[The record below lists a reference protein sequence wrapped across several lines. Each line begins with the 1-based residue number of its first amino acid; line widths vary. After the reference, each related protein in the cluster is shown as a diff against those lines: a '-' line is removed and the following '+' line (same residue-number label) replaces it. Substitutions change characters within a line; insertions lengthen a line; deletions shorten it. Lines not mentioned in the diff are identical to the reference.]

1 MHRFTCSKFLSIAPR
16 EVTWQQRKAI
26 LAYTQAHLGADSLLS
41 LKRGS
46 SDESKD
52 KLFTM
57 SAAFVLARYG
67 MLQLLAQEVLE
78 GLGVSATP
86 KSLWWQASP
95 QMIRIAKAFIAGN
108 IRLLMAGTNCRLR
121 RYFRRK
127 TRWGW
132 EIVVM
137 CRPSTPNW
145 S

>member
-1 MHRFTCSKFLSIAPR
+1 MHRFTRSKFLSIAPR

-26 LAYTQAHLGADSLLS
+26 LAYTQAHLGADSLLL

-46 SDESKD
+46 SDESKY

-86 KSLWWQASP
+86 KPLWWQASP

-108 IRLLMAGTNCRLR
+108 IRLLMGRNELSFETIFPKENEVGMGDR
-121 RYFRRK
+121 RDA
-127 TRWGW
+127 
-132 EIVVM
+132 
-137 CRPSTPNW
+137 
-145 S
+145 

>member
-1 MHRFTCSKFLSIAPR
+1 MHRFTRSKFLSIAPR

-108 IRLLMAGTNCRLR
+108 IRLLMGRNELSFETIFPKENEVGMGDR
-121 RYFRRK
+121 RDA
-127 TRWGW
+127 
-132 EIVVM
+132 
-137 CRPSTPNW
+137 
-145 S
+145 